1 MKKGL
6 AFFAGKGRPLGK
18 GKTNL
23 KRFSRKESLRAEALF
38 SSARWLRPGTFSF
51 GRRRGRKTAAFAG
64 IHAALGAGARGA
76 PPFGRQRTPPA
87 FYFFLIRRE
96 LNAAWR
102 GRSRFFLYTLNSLYL
117 HKYTQKTKINA
128 KNMNKNSKKGLTVP
142 QRGGILTSFSSKRRN

>member
-23 KRFSRKESLRAEALF
+23 KRFSRKESLRAEALI
-38 SSARWLRPGTFSF
+38 SSARWLRPGSFSF

-76 PPFGRQRTPPA
+76 PPFGRQRTPPLR
-87 FYFFLIRRE
+87 FIFFDSARIERRM
-96 LNAAWR
+96 AR
-102 GRSRFFLYTLNSLYL
+102 PVTIFPLYT
-117 HKYTQKTKINA
+117 KFFIFA
-128 KNMNKNSKKGLTVP
+128 
-142 QRGGILTSFSSKRRN
+142 